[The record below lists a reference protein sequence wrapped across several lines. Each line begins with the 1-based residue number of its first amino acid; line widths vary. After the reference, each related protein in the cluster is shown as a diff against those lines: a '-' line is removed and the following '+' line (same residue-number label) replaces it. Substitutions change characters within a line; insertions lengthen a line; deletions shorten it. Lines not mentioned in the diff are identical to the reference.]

1 MRSTASGAFILG
13 EREDG
18 EAVDSGDFVTFPT
31 YYYKWKTSFPKLNKV
46 SKPIED
52 ICAYC
57 YAFANHH
64 KYLAN
69 HAMGRGDDCGDDDE
83 EVDDNVE
90 KQQSVDATD
99 ADNGEE
105 EGTADSSLDVVD
117 VNLNAPEASWRKS
130 EEERELMLLEAAWHI
145 KMARVKRALYQAKV
159 VQAVLL
165 DSGKCEDCL
174 QNL

>member
-13 EREDG
+13 DQEDG
-18 EAVDSGDFVTFPT
+18 EAVDSGDYVSFPT
-31 YYYKWKTSFPKLNKV
+31 YYYKWKTSFPKLQA

-57 YAFANHH
+57 YAFANCH

-69 HAMGRGDDCGDDDE
+69 RTMGRGDDGGDDYE
-83 EVDDNVE
+83 EGDDNVE

-105 EGTADSSLDVVD
+105 EGTADSSLVID
-117 VNLNAPEASWRKS
+117 VNLNALEASWRKS
-130 EEERELMLLEAAWHI
+130 DEETR
-145 KMARVKRALYQAKV
+145 Q
-159 VQAVLL
+159 
-165 DSGKCEDCL
+165 
-174 QNL
+174 